1 MFLYFTIPTQQAKEK
16 PKWLFNLGRAI
27 STGFCRI
34 AKMELTLP
42 TAIFIAVGQQRFF
55 SLKARKETCFFL
67 NLVLCLTL
75 LSNLEKQE
83 SIILWLINNNG
94 CVNKLKLKGMFI

>member
-1 MFLYFTIPTQQAKEK
+1 LFLYFTIPTQQAKEK

-55 SLKARKETCFFL
+55 SLKARKETCFFFKSCIVPHSSL
-67 NLVLCLTL
+67 KFRKTRINYSLV
-75 LSNLEKQE
+75 N
-83 SIILWLINNNG
+83 
-94 CVNKLKLKGMFI
+94 

>member
-1 MFLYFTIPTQQAKEK
+1 LFLYFTIPTQQAKEK

-42 TAIFIAVGQQRFF
+42 TAIFIAVGQQ
-55 SLKARKETCFFL
+55 CFFFL
-67 NLVLCLTL
+67 
-75 LSNLEKQE
+75 
-83 SIILWLINNNG
+83 
-94 CVNKLKLKGMFI
+94 

>member
-1 MFLYFTIPTQQAKEK
+1 LFLYFTIPTQQAKEK

-42 TAIFIAVGQQRFF
+42 TTIFIAVGQQRFF
-55 SLKARKETCFFL
+55 FL
-67 NLVLCLTL
+67 
-75 LSNLEKQE
+75 
-83 SIILWLINNNG
+83 
-94 CVNKLKLKGMFI
+94 

>member
-1 MFLYFTIPTQQAKEK
+1 LFLYFTIPTQQAKEK

-42 TAIFIAVGQQRFF
+42 TAIFIVVGQQRFF
-55 SLKARKETCFFL
+55 FFKNKERNLFF
-67 NLVLCLTL
+67 
-75 LSNLEKQE
+75 
-83 SIILWLINNNG
+83 
-94 CVNKLKLKGMFI
+94 F

>member
-1 MFLYFTIPTQQAKEK
+1 LFLYFTNPTQQAKEK
-16 PKWLFNLGRAI
+16 LKWLFNLGRAI

-42 TAIFIAVGQQRFF
+42 TTIFIAVGQQCFIF
-55 SLKARKETCFFL
+55 SLKARKEACFFFL

-83 SIILWLINNNG
+83 SIIL
-94 CVNKLKLKGMFI
+94 

>member
-1 MFLYFTIPTQQAKEK
+1 LE
-16 PKWLFNLGRAI
+16 RAI
-27 STGFCRI
+27 CTGFCKI

-42 TAIFIAVGQQRFF
+42 TAIFIVVGQHCFF
-55 SLKARKETCFFL
+55 SLKARKETCFFFL

-83 SIILWLINNNG
+83 SIILWLINNIG
-94 CVNKLKLKGMFI
+94 CVN

>member
-1 MFLYFTIPTQQAKEK
+1 
-16 PKWLFNLGRAI
+16 LGRAI

-34 AKMELTLP
+34 AKIELTLP
-42 TAIFIAVGQQRFF
+42 TTIFIAVGQQCFIF
-55 SLKARKETCFFL
+55 SLKARKETCFFFL

-83 SIILWLINNNG
+83 SIIL
-94 CVNKLKLKGMFI
+94 